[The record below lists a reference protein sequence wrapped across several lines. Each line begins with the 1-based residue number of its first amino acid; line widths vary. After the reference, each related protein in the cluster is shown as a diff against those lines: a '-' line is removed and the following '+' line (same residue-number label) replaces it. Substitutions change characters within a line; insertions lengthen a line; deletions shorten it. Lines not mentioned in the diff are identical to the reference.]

1 MDRNE
6 LPNAQDVPGTPP
18 SSGSALDSYRAAG
31 DDDAALDAALAAAI
45 AEKNAVADD
54 SIRSH

>member
-45 AEKNAVADD
+45 AAGGGA
-54 SIRSH
+54 RG